1 MNMSK
6 LPTRSEID
14 PKYQWKLETIFAS
27 DGDWENEFQALKAK
41 IPSLRQFAGKLA
53 ESATTF
59 YQALAT
65 RDELFQR
72 LGKLFVY
79 ARMRYDQ
86 DTANAHYQAYNDRA
100 SSLMNEAGSALAYMR
115 PEILAIPSETIQSFL
130 QQEPK
135 LTVYRYELEE
145 LDRFRPHVLS
155 SNEESLLAEA
165 NEVLNASRNTY
176 SLLNNADITFP
187 SIIDEEGNEVKIT
200 HGRML
205 QLLESSDPRV
215 RQDTFHAIYDTY
227 GSLKNTFAS
236 TLSSHVKKHNLIARL
251 RHYDSA
257 RQRSLS
263 GNNIP
268 EKVYDQLIAIVHE
281 HLPLLHRYLKL
292 KKKAM
297 GVRELHMYDLYTP
310 FIQHKPKKIT
320 YEEAKETVI
329 AGLSPLGKEYGET
342 LRRAFSEGWIDV
354 YENQG
359 KRSGAYSF
367 GTYGTNPFVLLNWQ
381 DNMDNMFTLA
391 HELGH
396 SMHSYYTRKTQP
408 YVYGDYS
415 IFVAEVASTCNEA
428 ILGDYLLK
436 TTTDRDDRIY
446 LLNHQVDKFRGT
458 VYRQTMFA
466 EFELLIHQKAQNGEA
481 LTAESL
487 TQLYYD
493 LNKKYFGDEIIVDE
507 QIGLEWSRIPHF
519 YYDFYVYQYATGTSA
534 ATALAKQILEE
545 GQPAVDRYLT
555 FLSSGSSASPI
566 EVLQR
571 AGVDM
576 TKPEPIREAFAVYKT
591 YLDELEELL

>member
-1 MNMSK
+1 MSK
-6 LPTRSEID
+6 LPLRSEQD
-14 PKYQWKLETIFAS
+14 KAYQWKLETIFPTDEA
-27 DGDWENEFQALKAK
+27 WEAEFADVKK
-41 IPSLRQFAGKLA
+41 SIPSLRQFEGKLA
-53 ESATTF
+53 DSASIF
-59 YQALAT
+59 YQALST
-65 RDELFQR
+65 RDEISQR
-72 LGKLFVY
+72 IGKLFVY

-86 DTANAHYQAYNDRA
+86 DTTNSHFQAYNDRA
-100 SSLMNEAGSALAYMR
+100 SSLTTEAGSALAYMR
-115 PEILAIPSETIQSFL
+115 PEILAIPADTIKKFL
-130 QQEPK
+130 QTEPK
-135 LTVYRYELEE
+135 LQLYRFELEE

-155 SNEESLLAEA
+155 AKEEALLAEA
-165 NEVLNASRNTY
+165 SEVLGASRNTY
-176 SLLNNADITFP
+176 GLLNNADIKFP
-187 SIIDEEGNEVKIT
+187 TIIDENGEEIEIT
-200 HGRML
+200 HGRMI
-205 QLLESSDPRV
+205 QLLENTDPRV
-215 RQDTFHAIYDTY
+215 RKDTFQAIYDTY
-227 GSLKNTFAS
+227 GGLKNTFAS
-236 TLSSHVKKHNLIARL
+236 TLSSHVKKHNLMARL

-281 HLPLLHRYLKL
+281 NLPLLHRYIKL
-292 KKKAM
+292 RKKAM
-297 GVRELHMYDLYTP
+297 GLKELHMYDLYTP
-310 FIQHKPKKIT
+310 FIQHKPRKIT
-320 YEEAKETVI
+320 YEEAKEIVI
-329 AGLSPLGKEYGET
+329 TGLSPLGKEYVDT
-342 LRRAFSEGWIDV
+342 LHQAFQDGWIDV

-428 ILGDYLLK
+428 FLGDYLLK
-436 TTTDRDDRIY
+436 TTKDRNDRLY

-458 VYRQTMFA
+458 VFRQTMFA
-466 EFELLIHQKAQNGEA
+466 EFELLIHQRAQNGEA
-481 LTAESL
+481 LTAETL
-487 TQLYYD
+487 TKLYYD
-493 LNKKYFGDEIIVDE
+493 LNKKYFGTDIIVDE
-507 QIGLEWSRIPHF
+507 KIGLEWSRIPHF

-545 GQPAVDRYLT
+545 GKPAVDRYHT
-555 FLSSGSSASPI
+555 FLSSGSSAGPI

-576 TKPEPIREAFAVYKT
+576 TKPDPIRSAFDVYEN

>member
-1 MNMSK
+1 
-6 LPTRSEID
+6 
-14 PKYQWKLETIFAS
+14 
-27 DGDWENEFQALKAK
+27 
-41 IPSLRQFAGKLA
+41 
-53 ESATTF
+53 
-59 YQALAT
+59 
-65 RDELFQR
+65 
-72 LGKLFVY
+72 
-79 ARMRYDQ
+79 
-86 DTANAHYQAYNDRA
+86 
-100 SSLMNEAGSALAYMR
+100 
-115 PEILAIPSETIQSFL
+115 
-130 QQEPK
+130 
-135 LTVYRYELEE
+135 
-145 LDRFRPHVLS
+145 
-155 SNEESLLAEA
+155 
-165 NEVLNASRNTY
+165 
-176 SLLNNADITFP
+176 
-187 SIIDEEGNEVKIT
+187 
-200 HGRML
+200 
-205 QLLESSDPRV
+205 
-215 RQDTFHAIYDTY
+215 
-227 GSLKNTFAS
+227 
-236 TLSSHVKKHNLIARL
+236 
-251 RHYDSA
+251 
-257 RQRSLS
+257 
-263 GNNIP
+263 
-268 EKVYDQLIAIVHE
+268 
-281 HLPLLHRYLKL
+281 
-292 KKKAM
+292 
-297 GVRELHMYDLYTP
+297 MYDLYTP
-310 FIQHKPKKIT
+310 FLKHKPKKIT

-329 AGLSPLGKEYGET
+329 KGLTPLGKEYGQT
-342 LRRAFSEGWIDV
+342 LRQAFSEGWIDV

-428 ILGDYLLK
+428 ILGDYLLR
-436 TTTDRDDRIY
+436 TTTDRNDRLY

-458 VYRQTMFA
+458 VFRQTMFA

-487 TQLYYD
+487 TQIYYE
-493 LNKKYFGDEIIVDE
+493 LNKKYFGDDIIVDE

-576 TKPEPIREAFAVYKT
+576 TKPEPIREAFTVYKA